1 MIEMKGISKTYR
13 VRKRE
18 AGLGNAV
25 KALFSRECT
34 EIRALNDM
42 SFTIPDGQI
51 VGYIGPNGA

>member
-25 KALFSRECT
+25 KALSL
-34 EIRALNDM
+34 IH
-42 SFTIPDGQI
+42 I
-51 VGYIGPNGA
+51 